1 MVSTT
6 GLIHRLASRT
16 QGIAIASAV
25 SPTYPPI
32 PRKGNRGKTR
42 SKRKIGPMED
52 QPPKISR
59 TQGAGIK
66 NQVKQ
71 APVRCISSSHRPKT
85 TDVKYIS
92 AGKLA
97 REYPRP
103 PVDWWLMVKRNG
115 GKEVGSRPFKQ
126 RFSVAGEITRIGQKF
141 TQYHRTPCTR
151 EHSTCRLTLVCVFAH
166 GKRDGWGLRGEYRP
180 VSCFFS
186 LFFSRL
192 NEKYNIL
199 GELQQRS

>member
-16 QGIAIASAV
+16 QGIAIASAD

-32 PRKGNRGKTR
+32 PRKGNGGKTR
-42 SKRKIGPMED
+42 SETKIGPVED

-66 NQVKQ
+66 NQVEQ
-71 APVRCISSSHRPKT
+71 APVRCISSSRRPKT
-85 TDVKYIS
+85 TDVKNIS

-103 PVDWWLMVKRNG
+103 PVGWWLTVVKRNG
-115 GKEVGSRPFKQ
+115 GRKWGIRLLNKNEV
-126 RFSVAGEITRIGQKF
+126 
-141 TQYHRTPCTR
+141 
-151 EHSTCRLTLVCVFAH
+151 
-166 GKRDGWGLRGEYRP
+166 
-180 VSCFFS
+180 
-186 LFFSRL
+186 
-192 NEKYNIL
+192 
-199 GELQQRS
+199 